1 MTGSCFPSLP
11 KFANKSSARASRF
24 SGIEQLVDQVLLHS
38 DHASQKMRREP
49 FGKIR
54 LLAEDARHGG
64 LIHSGDDGILQGPGG
79 RNAPRPSGQTTLA
92 DEISGFEERDDRFL
106 TLIGDN
112 RDFDPA
118 FSNVEDGIR
127 GVALGEDDLTLPVLG
142 DGDSAIHLG
151 EKCRRV
157 EFGS

>member
-1 MTGSCFPSLP
+1 
-11 KFANKSSARASRF
+11 
-24 SGIEQLVDQVLLHS
+24 
-38 DHASQKMRREP
+38 MRREP

-92 DEISGFEERDDRFL
+92 DEISSFEERDDRFL

-127 GVALGEDDLTLPVLG
+127 GVALGEDGLALPVFG
-142 DGDSAIHLG
+142 DGDSAIRLG
-151 EKCRRV
+151 EKCLRV